1 MHSRKKY
8 AHERIFVLICAQL
21 RSVVRSFAPMA
32 SNERIFWVAALFH
45 YADRKGVNPRQSKN
59 SNVNFFFSLFVRFC
73 QVWLGSVLFVVF
85 IGYGQILV
93 GFIGLC
99 RGSSCQGTYIIIEL
113 KIFYIDFAVL
123 VHGWWGTRQS
133 VY

>member
-1 MHSRKKY
+1 MSTILQKFMHSRKKY

-59 SNVNFFFSLFVRFC
+59 SNVNFFEFVC
-73 QVWLGSVLFVVF
+73 QVLSG
-85 IGYGQILV
+85 LV
-93 GFIGLC
+93 GFCPFRCLC
-99 RGSSCQGTYIIIEL
+99 RVWSDSRG
-113 KIFYIDFAVL
+113 FYRVMSGFFLSGDL
-123 VHGWWGTRQS
+123 YYH
-133 VY
+133 